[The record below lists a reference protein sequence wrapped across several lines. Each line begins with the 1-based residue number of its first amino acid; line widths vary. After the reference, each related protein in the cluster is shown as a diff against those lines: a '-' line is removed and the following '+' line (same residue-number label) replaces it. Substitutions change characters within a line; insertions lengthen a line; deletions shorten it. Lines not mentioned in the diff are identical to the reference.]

1 MTQLCF
7 VICLVTLE
15 KRRRKQLKKPIIF
28 IFDIFLLDLIQ
39 YLFPS
44 SIEYS

>member
-28 IFDIFLLDLIQ
+28 IFDIFLLDLI
-39 YLFPS
+39 
-44 SIEYS
+44 